1 MRIANNT
8 IRAIKDFFYQELSE
22 VYPSSEI
29 LWLFRISCSE
39 ISGFSHLHL
48 HLNIDDR
55 VSESELVT
63 YSKWVKRLKN
73 HEPIQY
79 IIGKAWFMDL
89 EIVVKDTVLIPRPET
104 EELVNLILEN
114 TSNKNLRILDAC
126 SGSGCIALAFK
137 HYLREAS
144 VFACD
149 ISKPAL
155 ELSKENAKRLELDL
169 EFIEIDLLNDS
180 IQNLPN
186 QLDFIVSNPPYIPL
200 SEKSSMAAHVSEREP
215 SIALFVEDSNPL
227 IFYKRLSELAVT
239 NLKPGGYIYV
249 ECHKPFAGRVQ
260 DLFNSFGLV
269 DVTIHK
275 DLSGNER
282 FVSSHKPIKNI

>member
-1 MRIANNT
+1 MKIANNT

-55 VSESELVT
+55 VSESELLT

-89 EIVVKDTVLIPRPET
+89 EIVVKDIVLIPRPET
-104 EELVNLILEN
+104 EELVNLILER
-114 TSNKNLRILDAC
+114 TTYKNIRILDAC
-126 SGSGCIALAFK
+126 SGSGCIALAVK
-137 HYLREAS
+137 HYLKEAS
-144 VFACD
+144 VFAFEF
-149 ISKPAL
+149 SKPAL
-155 ELSKENAKRLELDL
+155 ELSKENAKRLELDVQ
-169 EFIEIDLLNDS
+169 FIETDLLNDS

-200 SEKSSMAAHVSEREP
+200 SEKSSMAAHVSEKEP
-215 SIALFVEDSNPL
+215 SIALFVEDSDPL

-239 NLKPGGYIYV
+239 NLKPGGHLYV
-249 ECHKPFAGRVQ
+249 ECHKPFTGMVK

-269 DVTIHK
+269 EVLIRK

-282 FVSSHKPIKNI
+282 FVSAQKPINNF